1 MVLHYAV
8 CLCPTGCDHQT
19 SLEVVS
25 SPPSFSPAPKA
36 NREQARQTTKLLGRR
51 SMAHFCWATFQHGTC
66 YGNCAAKSIRSIV
79 HTERIQE
86 NIKAEETK
94 KQAHKAK
101 ALPDKK

>member
-1 MVLHYAV
+1 
-8 CLCPTGCDHQT
+8 
-19 SLEVVS
+19 
-25 SPPSFSPAPKA
+25 
-36 NREQARQTTKLLGRR
+36 
-51 SMAHFCWATFQHGTC
+51 MAHFCWATFQHGTC